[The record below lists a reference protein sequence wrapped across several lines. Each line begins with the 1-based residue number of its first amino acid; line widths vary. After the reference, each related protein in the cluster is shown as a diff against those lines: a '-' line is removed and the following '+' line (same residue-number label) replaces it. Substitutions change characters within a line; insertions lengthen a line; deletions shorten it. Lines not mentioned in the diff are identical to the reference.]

1 MLVVVMCKYKTWE
14 TFPKNEG
21 LSLRDIKAKFS
32 TEQAWSAPGKKLK
45 RSTVRRLV
53 KPKLGH
59 IAKEMNCCPKRQRDI

>member
-1 MLVVVMCKYKTWE
+1 MQFFVVCKYKTLE

-45 RSTVRRLV
+45 RDPRSEDWLN
-53 KPKLGH
+53 L
-59 IAKEMNCCPKRQRDI
+59 N